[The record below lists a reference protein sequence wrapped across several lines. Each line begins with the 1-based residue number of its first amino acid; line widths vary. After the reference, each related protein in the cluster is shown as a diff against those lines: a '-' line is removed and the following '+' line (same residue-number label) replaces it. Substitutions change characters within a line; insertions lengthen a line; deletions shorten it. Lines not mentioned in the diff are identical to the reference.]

1 MVIALPWGRCCNT
14 FFYDFTNASDVVF
27 STPFFPI
34 FFSNLHIF
42 HNFPCCCKTFQAMN
56 VVFLITQALTW
67 LCKTNASSS
76 CDISSLPHVAFCNGS
91 CHILVVNTYIHS
103 PASDS
108 NVWWLIQ
115 TLKFWKPHPY
125 RSSVDLM
132 GCPIEVK
139 TYIDSP
145 TSDSNCLMTDTDIKV
160 LKASSSSSSLGDGH
174 WSWSYTKMYAFNTHL
189 SFIYHLFI
197 IHLSFIYHLFI
208 IVGTWGES
216 GLIAGCDWLLH

>member
-1 MVIALPWGRCCNT
+1 MHRMLFSHPFLSYFL
-14 FFYDFTNASDVVF
+14 FFDAHVGHKY
-27 STPFFPI
+27 
-34 FFSNLHIF
+34 NLHIF
-42 HNFPCCCKTFQAMN
+42 PNYPCCCKKFQAMN
-56 VVFLITQALTW
+56 VFFLITQALTW

-132 GCPIEVK
+132 GCHILVVK

-160 LKASSSSSSLGDGH
+160 LKPHPHVYLS
-174 WSWSYTKMYAFNTHL
+174 AF
-189 SFIYHLFI
+189 SQPQ
-197 IHLSFIYHLFI
+197 
-208 IVGTWGES
+208 
-216 GLIAGCDWLLH
+216 